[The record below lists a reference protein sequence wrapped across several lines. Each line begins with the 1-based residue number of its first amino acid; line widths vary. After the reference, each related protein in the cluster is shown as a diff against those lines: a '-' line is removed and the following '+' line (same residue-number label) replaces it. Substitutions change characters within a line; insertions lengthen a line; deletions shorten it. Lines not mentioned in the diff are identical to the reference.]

1 MLNRTPRP
9 SLPLLLLLALLLTAG
24 CARLTPRTTA
34 LREIH
39 QTYRAEF
46 DQYLQL
52 TVPAPAP
59 DGNVINPPR
68 TAGVAAGGATGGAAG
83 GAAGEAAGPAPFA
96 ATLREIRGY
105 RLRYGETSREASHLT
120 VLEGMIY
127 LQTGQLGLARLLLPD
142 LRRAADQLG
151 QGSGAAVRDQLL
163 AQNFDALLAGWSAL
177 REPETRDS
185 ARRLAAA
192 AAAIGAQ
199 LSTLA
204 RSGSGRTTAPE
215 VDEGAIY
222 LATSGAIFY
231 AWVGKILSLQAPQ
244 DRPCWCEK
252 GRALI
257 ERHLSETE
265 RRLSSGIDFQ
275 SIPAGRIRYL
285 AWYRSL
291 ALCAG
296 ETPGN
301 SCQERLR

>member
-1 MLNRTPRP
+1 MRNRTPRP
-9 SLPLLLLLALLLTAG
+9 SQSLLLLLILLLTAS
-24 CARLTPRTTA
+24 CAKLTPRTTA

-68 TAGVAAGGATGGAAG
+68 TAGGVAGGV
-83 GAAGEAAGPAPFA
+83 AGEAAGPAPFA

-185 ARRLAAA
+185 ARRLATA

-199 LSTLA
+199 LAILA
-204 RSGSGRTTAPE
+204 RSGSGRTTEPE

-257 ERHLSETE
+257 ERHLSESE

-301 SCQERLR
+301 SCQERLQ

>member
-1 MLNRTPRP
+1 MDNRIFR
-9 SLPLLLLLALLLTAG
+9 PLLLLLLPALLLASG

-34 LREIH
+34 LRSIH
-39 QTYRAEF
+39 QTYRTEF

-52 TVPAPAP
+52 TVPAPPA
-59 DGNVINPPR
+59 DGAVNARPR
-68 TAGVAAGGATGGAAG
+68 
-83 GAAGEAAGPAPFA
+83 AAGEATGLAPFA

-105 RLRYGETSREASHLT
+105 RIRYGETPHLT

-127 LQTGQLGLARLLLPD
+127 LQTGQLGMARLLLPD
-142 LRRAADQLG
+142 LQRAADSLK
-151 QGSGAAVRDQLL
+151 QGDGAAARDQLL
-163 AQNFDALLAGWSAL
+163 ARNFEPLLAGWTAL
-177 REPETRDS
+177 REPETRDA

-199 LSTLA
+199 LATLP
-204 RSGSGRTTAPE
+204 RSGAPE

-231 AWVGKILSLQAPQ
+231 AWVGKIISLQARE

-257 ERHLSETE
+257 EPHLSESE
-265 RRLSSGIDFQ
+265 RRLARGIDYQ

-285 AWYRSL
+285 AWYNSL
-291 ALCAG
+291 AVCAG
-296 ETPGN
+296 EKTLGN
-301 SCQERLR
+301 CEERLK

>member
-9 SLPLLLLLALLLTAG
+9 SQSLLLLLILLLTAS
-24 CARLTPRTTA
+24 CAKLTPRTTA

-68 TAGVAAGGATGGAAG
+68 TAR

-105 RLRYGETSREASHLT
+105 RLRYGETAREASHLT

-127 LQTGQLGLARLLLPD
+127 LQAGQLGLARLLLPD

-163 AQNFDALLAGWSAL
+163 ARNFEPLLAGWSAL

-185 ARRLAAA
+185 ARRLATA

-199 LSTLA
+199 LAILA
-204 RSGSGRTTAPE
+204 RSGSGRTTEPE

-301 SCQERLR
+301 SCQERLQ

>member
-9 SLPLLLLLALLLTAG
+9 SQSLLLLLILLLTAS
-24 CARLTPRTTA
+24 CAKLTPRTTA

-68 TAGVAAGGATGGAAG
+68 TAGGVAGGV
-83 GAAGEAAGPAPFA
+83 AGEATGPAPFA

-127 LQTGQLGLARLLLPD
+127 LQTGQLGLTRLLLPD

-163 AQNFDALLAGWSAL
+163 ARNFDALLAGWSAL

-244 DRPCWCEK
+244 DRSCWCEK

-257 ERHLSETE
+257 ERHLSVTE

-285 AWYRSL
+285 AGYCSL

-301 SCQERLR
+301 SCQERLQ

>member
-1 MLNRTPRP
+1 MLNRTPRR
-9 SLPLLLLLALLLTAG
+9 SLPLLLLLALFFSVG

-39 QTYRAEF
+39 QTYRTEF

-52 TVPAPAP
+52 TVPAPALNG
-59 DGNVINPPR
+59 DVSGV
-68 TAGVAAGGATGGAAG
+68 GVAPGQ
-83 GAAGEAAGPAPFA
+83 APFA

-105 RLRYGETSREASHLT
+105 RIRYGETAREASHLT

-127 LQTGQLGLARLLLPD
+127 LQSGQLGLARLLLPD
-142 LRRAADQLG
+142 LRRAADNLG

-163 AQNFDALLAGWSAL
+163 ARNFEPLLEGWSAL

-199 LSTLA
+199 LATLA
-204 RSGSGRTTAPE
+204 RSSPSQTSEPE

-231 AWVGKILSLQAPQ
+231 AWVGKILSFQARQ

-252 GRALI
+252 GRSLI
-257 ERHLSETE
+257 EPHLSESE

-296 ETPGN
+296 ERPPADCEG
-301 SCQERLR
+301 RLQ

>member
-1 MLNRTPRP
+1 MPERTTRR
-9 SLPLLLLLALLLTAG
+9 SLPLLLLLALLLSAG

-39 QTYRAEF
+39 QTYRTEF

-52 TVPAPAP
+52 TVPAPALNG
-59 DGNVINPPR
+59 DVSGV
-68 TAGVAAGGATGGAAG
+68 GVAPGQ
-83 GAAGEAAGPAPFA
+83 APFA

-105 RLRYGETSREASHLT
+105 RIRYGETAREASHLT

-127 LQTGQLGLARLLLPD
+127 LQSGQLGLARLLLPD
-142 LRRAADQLG
+142 LRRAAENLG

-163 AQNFDALLAGWSAL
+163 ARNFEPLLEGWSTL
-177 REPETRDS
+177 REPDGTRDS

-192 AAAIGAQ
+192 AAAIGTQ
-199 LSTLA
+199 LATLA
-204 RSGSGRTTAPE
+204 RSSPSRASDPE

-222 LATSGAIFY
+222 LATTGAIFY
-231 AWVGKILSLQAPQ
+231 AWVGKILSFQARQ

-257 ERHLSETE
+257 EPHLSESE
-265 RRLSSGIDFQ
+265 RRLSGGIDFQ

-296 ETPGN
+296 ERPLGD
-301 SCQERLR
+301 CEERLQ

>member
-1 MLNRTPRP
+1 MRNRTPRP
-9 SLPLLLLLALLLTAG
+9 SQSLLLLLALLLTAG
-24 CARLTPRTTA
+24 CAKLTPRTTA

-68 TAGVAAGGATGGAAG
+68 TAGGAVG
-83 GAAGEAAGPAPFA
+83 GAAGEAPGPAPFA

-105 RLRYGETSREASHLT
+105 RLRYGETAREASHLT

-163 AQNFDALLAGWSAL
+163 ARNFEPLLAGWSAL

-199 LSTLA
+199 LATLA
-204 RSGSGRTTAPE
+204 RSGSGRTTEPE

-296 ETPGN
+296 EKPGN
-301 SCQERLR
+301 SCQERLQ

>member
-9 SLPLLLLLALLLTAG
+9 SQSLLLLLILLLTAS
-24 CARLTPRTTA
+24 CAKLTPRTTA

-68 TAGVAAGGATGGAAG
+68 TAGGIAGGV
-83 GAAGEAAGPAPFA
+83 AGEAAGPAPFA

-163 AQNFDALLAGWSAL
+163 ARNFEPLLAGWSAL

-185 ARRLAAA
+185 ARRLATA

-199 LSTLA
+199 LATLA
-204 RSGSGRTTAPE
+204 RSGPGRTTEPE

-257 ERHLSETE
+257 ERHLSESE

-301 SCQERLR
+301 SCQERLQ

>member
-59 DGNVINPPR
+59 DGNVDTPPR
-68 TAGVAAGGATGGAAG
+68 ATVGAAR
-83 GAAGEAAGPAPFA
+83 EVAGPAPFA
-96 ATLREIRGY
+96 TTLREIRGY
-105 RLRYGETSREASHLT
+105 RIRYGETTREASHLT

-142 LRRAADQLG
+142 LRHAADQLG
-151 QGSGAAVRDQLL
+151 QGSAAAVRDQLL
-163 AQNFDALLAGWSAL
+163 ARNFEPLLAGWSAL

-185 ARRLAAA
+185 ARRLATA
-192 AAAIGAQ
+192 AAAIGTQ
-199 LSTLA
+199 LAKLV
-204 RSGSGRTTAPE
+204 RSSPSRASDPE

-301 SCQERLR
+301 SCQERLQ